1 MNSFCLDKVFAHG
14 GDDAVGKHGDSVI
27 SAFAIV
33 DDDAM
38 VFKIYVFD
46 SKAQT
51 FHEAKARAIHD
62 LCHEFVWAGHIG
74 DDSTYFFYRKYVG
87 DAFSFFGSDEVEGGL
102 VEFDVESVAVEE
114 EARADGLVL
123 GGGRG
128 FAIHNKVGDE
138 LVDLYYSHFTRM
150 AFVVKKD
157 VFADPLD
164 VGLFSAV

>member
-1 MNSFCLDKVFAHG
+1 M
-14 GDDAVGKHGDSVI
+14 
-27 SAFAIV
+27 
-33 DDDAM
+33 
-38 VFKIYVFD
+38 
-46 SKAQT
+46 
-51 FHEAKARAIHD
+51 
-62 LCHEFVWAGHIG
+62 
-74 DDSTYFFYRKYVG
+74 
-87 DAFSFFGSDEVEGGL
+87 
-102 VEFDVESVAVEE
+102 ESVAVEE
-114 EARADGLVL
+114 EDRADGLVL